1 MLYFRITKVLSCILT
16 FTFLCLSGDV
26 IPSSGSSGRVG
37 RVDDGLQVGGDDDG
51 DVDDEYHLDG
61 GGVGESGRAN
71 AGKKGTSPI
80 SSSSSGVV
88 AMFERPEV
96 FERLVDGLNLSKDS
110 SL

>member
-1 MLYFRITKVLSCILT
+1 MLT

-61 GGVGESGRAN
+61 GGVGESGRAK
-71 AGKKGTSPI
+71 AGKK
-80 SSSSSGVV
+80 V
-88 AMFERPEV
+88 ARFPDPLLEV
-96 FERLVDGLNLSKDS
+96 GRGYSVSIPW
-110 SL
+110 